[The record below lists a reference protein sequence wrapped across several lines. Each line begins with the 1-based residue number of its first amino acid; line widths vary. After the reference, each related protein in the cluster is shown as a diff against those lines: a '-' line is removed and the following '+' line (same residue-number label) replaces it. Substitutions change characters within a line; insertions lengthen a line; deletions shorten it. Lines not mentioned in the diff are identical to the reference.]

1 MHSVRLNTN
10 LACPLLLVV
19 LLPMIFSPSEYPG
32 WISLKLIS
40 AAGFRLFVFLSLS
53 KALTVSI
60 CDWAVMMTM
69 VLFPVPSLLWL

>member
-1 MHSVRLNTN
+1 MHSLRLNRN

-19 LLPMIFSPSEYPG
+19 LLPMIFSPPVYPG

-40 AAGFRLFVFLSLS
+40 AAGLSSFVFLSLS

-60 CDWAVMMTM
+60 CDWEVMMTT
-69 VLFPVPSLLWL
+69 VSFPVPSLLWL